1 MCEFEHRVIICSR
14 PDAYLMTDDKRTP
27 VKVKGSVQSGKRDVN
42 VSCSRAHSDVSERT
56 SS

>member
-27 VKVKGSVQSGKRDVN
+27 VKVKGSVQSGKRDV
-42 VSCSRAHSDVSERT
+42 SCSRAHSDVSERT

>member
-1 MCEFEHRVIICSR
+1 MCEFERRVIICSR

-27 VKVKGSVQSGKRDVN
+27 VKASVQSGKLDV
-42 VSCSRAHSDVSERT
+42 SSSRAHSDVSERHERT

>member
-1 MCEFEHRVIICSR
+1 MCEFERRVIICSR

-27 VKVKGSVQSGKRDVN
+27 VNVSVRSGKRDVR
-42 VSCSRAHSDVSERT
+42 SLRAHSDVSERRERT

>member
-27 VKVKGSVQSGKRDVN
+27 VKVKGSVQSGKRDV
-42 VSCSRAHSDVSERT
+42 SSSRAHSDVSERT